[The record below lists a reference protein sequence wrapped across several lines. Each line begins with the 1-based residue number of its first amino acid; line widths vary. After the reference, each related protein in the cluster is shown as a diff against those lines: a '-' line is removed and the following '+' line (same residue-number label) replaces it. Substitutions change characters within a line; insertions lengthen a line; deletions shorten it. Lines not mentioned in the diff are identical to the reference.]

1 MLFLLSSYRIFI
13 LFYLFIYLFILKFSM
28 QKFKSLTSKYI
39 IWAKDKRSLCQSYLK
54 KEKSSI
60 CCIHWRKVTFS
71 IIIGCVFTCYTH
83 MQQDFF
89 IKKRPKI
96 QWFIGDEF
104 LHCFNMFSLHNQSI
118 PRSTS
123 FIIFLVIN
131 LKKKKK
137 KKKRGKLIHRKA
149 PFKNMKTTHI

>member
-1 MLFLLSSYRIFI
+1 
-13 LFYLFIYLFILKFSM
+13 M

-39 IWAKDKRSLCQSYLK
+39 IWAKDKRSPCQSYLK
-54 KEKSSI
+54 KISI
-60 CCIHWRKVTFS
+60 CCIHWLKVMFS
-71 IIIGCVFTCYTH
+71 IIIGCVFTCYTYMH
-83 MQQDFF
+83 QDFF

-118 PRSTS
+118 PRSAS

-131 LKKKKK
+131 LKKKKRK
-137 KKKRGKLIHRKA
+137 KKCGKLIQRKA

>member
-13 LFYLFIYLFILKFSM
+13 LFYFIYFFNFFKFSM

-39 IWAKDKRSLCQSYLK
+39 IWAKDKRSPCQSYLK
-54 KEKSSI
+54 KISI
-60 CCIHWRKVTFS
+60 CCIHWLKVMFS

-96 QWFIGDEF
+96 QWSIGDEF

-118 PRSTS
+118 PRS
-123 FIIFLVIN
+123 FIIFLIIN

-137 KKKRGKLIHRKA
+137 PEA
-149 PFKNMKTTHI
+149 N